1 LPRPL
6 AETVDDLVESFELF
20 DDWEERYQYIIEL
33 GDELPPMDSEDR
45 VYENKVDGCM
55 STVWLV
61 ARSAGEPP
69 VIELSADSDSSLVK
83 GLIAVLLRVYSG
95 RSPHEILNFDVE
107 RLFDR
112 LDLKQHLSRSRT
124 NGLRSMIRRIRELAG
139 RSTSQIR
146 GAGDKIDA
154 EK

>member
-1 LPRPL
+1 MIRPL
-6 AETVDDLVESFELF
+6 ADTVDDLVENFELF

-33 GDELPPMDSEDR
+33 GDELSPMDPQDQ
-45 VYENKVDGCM
+45 VDENRVDGCM

-69 VIELSADSDSSLVK
+69 VLELSADSDSSLVK

-95 RSPHEILNFDVE
+95 RPPGEILEFDIE
-107 RLFDR
+107 ELFDR

-139 RSTSQIR
+139 RRAS
-146 GAGDKIDA
+146 
-154 EK
+154 